1 MGKYVNIYIIKMIR
15 IQLNVYEIKVN
26 IISVGR
32 NGKLEMLI
40 MLVFENVM
48 WY

>member
-15 IQLNVYEIKVN
+15 IQPNAHEIKVN

-32 NGKLEMLI
+32 NGKLEMLT
-40 MLVFENVM
+40 MSVPENAM
-48 WY
+48 WH